1 MVKQYKI
8 VGVCCYD
15 NYGPRHRK
23 SSYAQYTEMH
33 DTDCY
38 NAAKGWVVGYV
49 RFDGLR
55 QSGYDAIIITHE
67 GEHQARFDE
76 CGWTHY

>member
-1 MVKQYKI
+1 
-8 VGVCCYD
+8 
-15 NYGPRHRK
+15 
-23 SSYAQYTEMH
+23 MH

-38 NAAKGWVVGYV
+38 NAAKGWIVGYV